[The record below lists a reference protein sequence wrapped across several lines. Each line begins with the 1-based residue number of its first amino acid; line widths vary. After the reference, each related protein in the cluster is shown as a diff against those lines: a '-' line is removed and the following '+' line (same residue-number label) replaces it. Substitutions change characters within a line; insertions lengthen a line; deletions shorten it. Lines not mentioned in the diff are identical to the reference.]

1 MYLQFIVVTI
11 QYKTLK
17 RVNAKINLFSGW
29 VFSKGENLVRAEFL
43 FRSILS
49 SEKCLKDLKKKFSD
63 SNLQSV
69 FAYRVNMV
77 LTSHFGQGSAPRFIN
92 SFLPFGIMH
101 GYRKTH
107 HVCVFV
113 SGTPKHENKFCPDT
127 KIYRFLYSILGIGQE
142 VRGYERGAA
151 GLKGNE
157 GRVG

>member
-1 MYLQFIVVTI
+1 M
-11 QYKTLK
+11 
-17 RVNAKINLFSGW
+17 
-29 VFSKGENLVRAEFL
+29 
-43 FRSILS
+43 
-49 SEKCLKDLKKKFSD
+49 
-63 SNLQSV
+63 QSV

-77 LTSHFGQGSAPRFIN
+77 LTSHFWSRLSSPVYKF
-92 SFLPFGIMH
+92 FLPFGIMH

-107 HVCVFV
+107 HICVFV